1 MKAVQLVGV
10 EKLEVNEVA
19 DPHIV
24 GRGDAIV
31 KVSHSA
37 ICGAD
42 LLPYHGWTP
51 GFEFGTIPGHEFV
64 GEVVEVG
71 PGVSRIRAGMRVVN
85 TSMVSCGVCD
95 FCRRSIPTQCRERA
109 LFGYSGVYPRLDGGQ
124 AELVRIPF
132 ADRSLWEIPAGV
144 SSEDAI
150 FIADI
155 LPTGFASVQRG
166 GVRNQDCV
174 VVLGCG
180 PVGLMAIMASV
191 GVARVVIA
199 VDGIESR
206 REMAENLG
214 AIAVEP
220 AAAAEIVMRSSQG
233 LGADVVIEASGSVP
247 ALDASFTLARPQ
259 GVVSVVGAHFEPDYP
274 LNNAT
279 MFEKELSLVFS
290 VGNPSQDRERLFA
303 SIEAGS
309 LKPSQIISHT
319 MTLANAP
326 EAYQDFDSKK
336 ALKVVLIP

>member
-1 MKAVQLVGV
+1 VKAVQLVDV
-10 EKLEVNEVA
+10 EKLEVNEVP
-19 DPHIV
+19 DPVIQAET
-24 GRGDAIV
+24 DAIV

-71 PGVSRIRAGMRVVN
+71 SGVQRITSGMRVVN
-85 TSMVSCGVCD
+85 TSMVSCGTCD
-95 FCRRSIPTQCRERA
+95 LCRRGIPTQCRVRA

-124 AELVRIPF
+124 AELVRVPL
-132 ADRSLWEIPAGV
+132 ADRCLWEVPSGV
-144 SSEDAI
+144 TDEDAV

-155 LPTGFASVQRG
+155 LPTGFAAVQRG

-191 GVARVVIA
+191 GTARLVIA
-199 VDGIESR
+199 VDGIDSR
-206 REMAENLG
+206 RAMAESLG
-214 AIAVEP
+214 AVSVEP
-220 AAAAEIVMRSSQG
+220 GEASAIVDRYTKG
-233 LGADVVIEASGSVP
+233 VGADVVIEASGSIP
-247 ALDASFTLARPQ
+247 ALDASFGLARPQ

-274 LNNAT
+274 LNNAV
-279 MFEKELSLVFS
+279 MFEKELSLLFS
-290 VGNPSQDRERLFA
+290 IGNPSQDRERLFA
-303 SIEAGS
+303 AIEAGALS
-309 LKPSQIISHT
+309 PSEILTHT
-319 MTLANAP
+319 MPLDDAAK
-326 EAYQDFDSKK
+326 AYRDFDEKR

>member
-10 EKLEVNEVA
+10 EQLEINEVA
-19 DPHIV
+19 DPVIQDP
-24 GRGDAIV
+24 RDAIV
-31 KVSHSA
+31 KVTHSA

-71 PGVSRIRAGMRVVN
+71 QGVRRVTQGMRVVN

-95 FCRRSIPTQCRERA
+95 FCRRGIPTQCRERA

-124 AELVRIPF
+124 AEFVRIPL
-132 ADRSLWEIPAGV
+132 ADRCLWEVPQNV
-144 SSEDAI
+144 SDEDAV

-155 LPTGFASVQRG
+155 LPTGFAAVQRG
-166 GVRNQDCV
+166 RVSNQDCV

-206 REMAENLG
+206 RLMAESLG
-214 AIAVEP
+214 AVSVDPAGAVELV
-220 AAAAEIVMRSSQG
+220 ARYSGG

-247 ALDASFTLARPQ
+247 ALDSSFGLARPQ

-274 LNNAT
+274 LNNAV
-279 MFEKELSLVFS
+279 MFEKELSLIFS
-290 VGNPSQDRERLFA
+290 VGNPSQDRERLFS

-309 LKPSQIISHT
+309 LSPSKVLSHT
-319 MTLANAP
+319 LALD
-326 EAYQDFDSKK
+326 EAVVAYKEFDEKR
-336 ALKVVLIP
+336 ALKVVLKP

>member
-10 EKLEVNEVA
+10 ETLEVNEVA
-19 DPHIV
+19 DPRIV
-24 GRGDAIV
+24 SPADAIV

-71 PGVSRIRAGMRVVN
+71 TGVSRIAVGMRVVN

-124 AELVRIPF
+124 AEFVRIPF
-132 ADRSLWEIPAGV
+132 ADRSLWQIPAGV

-166 GVRNQDCV
+166 RVRNQDCV

-191 GVARVVIA
+191 GIARVVIA
-199 VDGIESR
+199 VDEIDSR
-206 REMAENLG
+206 RKMAETLG
-214 AIAVEP
+214 AISVDP
-220 AAAAEIVMRSSQG
+220 TGAAELVAQCSQG
-233 LGADVVIEASGSVP
+233 IGADVVIEASGSVP
-247 ALDASFTLARPQ
+247 ALDASFALARPQ

-303 SIEAGS
+303 AIEAES
-309 LKPSQIISHT
+309 LKPSDIISHT
-319 MTLANAP
+319 VPLGNAP
-326 EAYQDFDSKK
+326 QAYRDFDSKK
-336 ALKVVLIP
+336 ALKVVLTP